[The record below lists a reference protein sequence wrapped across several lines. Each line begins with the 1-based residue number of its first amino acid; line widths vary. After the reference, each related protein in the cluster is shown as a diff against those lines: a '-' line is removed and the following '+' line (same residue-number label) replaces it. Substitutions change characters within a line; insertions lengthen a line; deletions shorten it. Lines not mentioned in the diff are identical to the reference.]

1 MSNDYRYPMGWTP
14 RRTTTRR
21 TTARDDEEEEKEG
34 GEEEELLVAC
44 LSRGERWASLVW
56 SARRRRIFA

>member
-21 TTARDDEEEEKEG
+21 TARDDEEEEKEG
-34 GEEEELLVAC
+34 GEELLVAC